1 MTQPAFICS
10 TSTIGNTRTMS
21 EIWLKITIK
30 TLEQIADFEQVNADW
45 IDTFYKS
52 KNFITA

>member
-10 TSTIGNTRTMS
+10 TSIIGNTRTMS
-21 EIWLKITIK
+21 EIWSKITIK

-45 IDTFYKS
+45 VDTFYKS
-52 KNFITA
+52 KNFISA